1 MSPKSSGG
9 GNRRPRQDRTSGP
22 KGPKTGKGGSRS
34 GGIDDVRA
42 RDQRRA
48 ENVQGGKSARDARRA
63 EGGRKGNKP
72 RDASTPDPRGEGYW
86 GDRRGPEYWKAK
98 KLARKGKGPDP
109 DAEPRDGRG
118 GGRSGGR
125 PGSGDRPRGGARGPA
140 SSGRGRS
147 DARDRTPRDAGDERG
162 ERYSASAPALPKDFR
177 HDGQLLYG
185 RNAVHEVL
193 RADRREVR
201 KVWATAPAI
210 EAEEWLE
217 EADPQVVSGDEL
229 SALAGSAD
237 HQGVVAAVDAYPYV
251 ELEELLAQPN
261 PLIVALDEV
270 QDPQNLGSLART
282 AECVGA
288 TGLVICRHRAAEVT
302 PSAAKASAG
311 AVEHLPI
318 AQVRNLA
325 DALAAAKES
334 GCWVYGAAGNDD
346 AVPYDQP
353 EYDGGVVLVMGAE
366 GTGLR
371 DRVTA
376 TCDALIA
383 LPLRGA
389 IDSLNVGAAG
399 AALLYAI
406 LQQRDRLDSAT

>member
-1 MSPKSSGG
+1 MSPKPSGG
-9 GNRRPRQDRTSGP
+9 GNRRPRQDRTPKTTGP
-22 KGPKTGKGGSRS
+22 KGAGRRSRS
-34 GGIDDVRA
+34 NEADDVRA

-72 RDASTPDPRGEGYW
+72 RDMSKDPRGEGWW

-98 KLARKGKGPDP
+98 KLAAKGKGPDP
-109 DAEPRDGRG
+109 DAGPRDAR
-118 GGRSGGR
+118 GGR
-125 PGSGDRPRGGARGPA
+125 PGGRPAGGRKPAGGPQA
-140 SSGRGRS
+140 RGRS
-147 DARDRTPRDAGDERG
+147 EARDRSREGDERF
-162 ERYSASAPALPKDFR
+162 SASAPPLPKDFR
-177 HDGQLLYG
+177 RDGQLLYG
-185 RNAVHEVL
+185 RNAVHEAL
-193 RADRREVR
+193 RAERRDVR
-201 KVWATAPAI
+201 RVWATTPAV
-210 EAEEWLE
+210 EAEEWLVDVD
-217 EADPQVVSGDEL
+217 AKITTGDEL
-229 SALAGSAD
+229 TALAGSGD

-251 ELEELLAQPN
+251 ELEELLAHPD

-325 DALAAAKES
+325 DALGEAKQA
-334 GCWVYGAAGNDD
+334 GCWIYGAAGGADS
-346 AVPYDQP
+346 VPYDEP
-353 EYDGGVVLVMGAE
+353 DYTGGVVLVMGAE

-371 DRVTA
+371 ERVTA

>member
-1 MSPKSSGG
+1 MTPKPSGG
-9 GNRRPRQDRTSGP
+9 GGSRRPRQDRTSG
-22 KGPKTGKGGSRS
+22 GKRRGGS
-34 GGIDDVRA
+34 GPDDARA

-48 ENVQGGKSARDARRA
+48 ENFRGGKAARDARRA

-72 RDASTPDPRGEGYW
+72 RDPGTPDPRGEGWW
-86 GDRRGPEYWKAK
+86 GDQRGPEYWKAK
-98 KLARKGKGPDP
+98 KLAAKGKRPGGG
-109 DAEPRDGRG
+109 PRDG
-118 GGRSGGR
+118 SGGR
-125 PGSGDRPRGGARGPA
+125 PTPAGGRRPAEAGRGHGAGGHRGRADRGPGA
-140 SSGRGRS
+140 
-147 DARDRTPRDAGDERG
+147 G
-162 ERYSASAPALPKDFR
+162 ERATASAPPLPRGFR
-177 HDGQLLYG
+177 PDGQLLFG
-185 RNAVHEVL
+185 RNAVHEAL
-193 RADRREVR
+193 RAERREVR
-201 KVWATAPAI
+201 GVWATAPAVDA
-210 EAEEWLE
+210 EAWLAA
-217 EADPQVVSGDEL
+217 ADPRIVTGDEL
-229 SALAGSAD
+229 TALAGTGD

-251 ELEELLAQPN
+251 ELEQLLAQPN

-318 AQVRNLA
+318 ARVRNLA
-325 DALAAAKES
+325 DALGDAKQA
-334 GCWVYGAAGNDD
+334 GCWIYGAAGGGQ
-346 AVPYDQP
+346 AIGYDEP
-353 EYDGGVVLVMGAE
+353 DYSGGVVLVMGAE

-376 TCDALIA
+376 TCDALVA

>member
-1 MSPKSSGG
+1 MSPKPSGG
-9 GNRRPRQDRTSGP
+9 GDRRPRQDRPAGAQ
-22 KGPKTGKGGSRS
+22 GAKGGKRRSRS
-34 GGIDDVRA
+34 NELDDVRA

-72 RDASTPDPRGEGYW
+72 PDMRNDPRGEGWW

-98 KLARKGKGPDP
+98 KLAAKGKGPDP
-109 DAEPRDGRG
+109 DAGPRDA
-118 GGRSGGR
+118 RSGGR
-125 PGSGDRPRGGARGPA
+125 PGGRPAPGGRKGAPRGRGP
-140 SSGRGRS
+140 SGPPE
-147 DARDRTPRDAGDERG
+147 RTPREGSRVDRFA
-162 ERYSASAPALPKDFR
+162 AAAPALPKDFR
-177 HDGQLLYG
+177 RDGQLLYG
-185 RNAVHEVL
+185 RNAVHEAL
-193 RADRREVR
+193 RAERRQVR
-201 KVWATAPAI
+201 GVWATAPAV
-210 EAEEWLE
+210 EAEQWL
-217 EADPQVVSGDEL
+217 ADVDPRRASGDEL
-229 SALAGSAD
+229 TALAGSGD

-251 ELEELLAQPN
+251 ELEQLLARPN

-325 DALAAAKES
+325 DALADAKDA
-334 GCWVYGAAGNDD
+334 GCWVYGAAGTDD

-353 EYDGGVVLVMGAE
+353 DYDGGVVLVMGAE
-366 GTGLR
+366 GGGLR
-371 DRVTA
+371 ERVTA
-376 TCDALIA
+376 TCDALVA

>member
-1 MSPKSSGG
+1 MTPKSSGG
-9 GNRRPRQDRTSGP
+9 GAGRRPRQDRPAGA
-22 KGPKTGKGGSRS
+22 KGARGRGAARS
-34 GGIDDVRA
+34 GDVDDVRA

-48 ENVQGGKSARDARRA
+48 ENVQGGKTARDARRA
-63 EGGRKGNKP
+63 EGGRKNNKP
-72 RDASTPDPRGEGYW
+72 RDPSKPDPRGEGYW
-86 GDRRGPEYWKAK
+86 GDKRGPEYWKAK
-98 KLARKGKGPDP
+98 KLAAKGKGPDP
-109 DAEPRDGRG
+109 DARESR
-118 GGRSGGR
+118 GR
-125 PGSGDRPRGGARGPA
+125 PDRRE
-140 SSGRGRS
+140 
-147 DARDRTPRDAGDERG
+147 RTPRGRG
-162 ERYSASAPALPKDFR
+162 EGPDDRAERFAAAAPALPKDFR

-185 RNAVHEVL
+185 RNAVHEAL
-193 RADRREVR
+193 RAGRREIR
-201 KVWATAPAI
+201 RVWATALTV
-210 EAEEWLE
+210 EAEQWL
-217 EADPQVVSGDEL
+217 AGVDVKLTTGDEL
-229 SALAGSAD
+229 TALAGSGD

-251 ELEELLAQPN
+251 ELETLLAQPN
-261 PLIVALDEV
+261 PLILALDEV

-325 DALAAAKES
+325 DALTDAKQA
-334 GCWVYGAAGNDD
+334 GCWIYGAAGGGD
-346 AVPYDQP
+346 AVPYDEP
-353 EYDGGVVLVMGAE
+353 DYDGGVVLVMGAE

-376 TCDALIA
+376 TCDALVA

-399 AALLYAI
+399 SALLYAI

>member
-1 MSPKSSGG
+1 MTPKPSGG
-9 GNRRPRQDRTSGP
+9 GAGRRPRQDRPAGA
-22 KGPKTGKGGSRS
+22 KGARGKSPARARS
-34 GGIDDVRA
+34 GEIDDVRA

-63 EGGRKGNKP
+63 EGGRKNNKP
-72 RDASTPDPRGEGYW
+72 RDPSKPDPRGEGYW
-86 GDRRGPEYWKAK
+86 GDKRGPEYWKAK

-109 DAEPRDGRG
+109 DAVDAPVGRP
-118 GGRSGGR
+118 GGR
-125 PGSGDRPRGGARGPA
+125 PAAGGRPHVGSRGAGPRGR
-140 SSGRGRS
+140 
-147 DARDRTPRDAGDERG
+147 DARDQAPRDRDAGREER
-162 ERYSASAPALPKDFR
+162 SAAAPALPKDFR
-177 HDGQLLYG
+177 SDGQLLYG
-185 RNAVHEVL
+185 RNAVHEAL
-193 RADRREVR
+193 RADRRPIR
-201 KVWATAPAI
+201 KVWATASTAQ
-210 EAEEWLE
+210 AEEWLE
-217 EADPQVVSGDEL
+217 DQDPRIVSGDEL
-229 SALAGSAD
+229 TALAGSGD

-261 PLIVALDEV
+261 PLILALDEV

-325 DALAAAKES
+325 DALSEAKQA
-334 GCWVYGAAGNDD
+334 GCWIYGAAGGGD
-346 AVPYDQP
+346 AVPYDEP
-353 EYDGGVVLVMGAE
+353 DYDGGVVLVMGAE

-376 TCDALIA
+376 TCDALVA
-383 LPLRGA
+383 LPLRGR

-399 AALLYAI
+399 SALLYAI
-406 LQQRDRLDSAT
+406 LQQRDRLDSAS

>member
-1 MSPKSSGG
+1 MSPKPSGG
-9 GNRRPRQDRTSGP
+9 GNRRPRQDRNPGP
-22 KGPKTGKGGSRS
+22 KGPKAGKGRSRS
-34 GGIDDVRA
+34 SETDDVRA

-72 RDASTPDPRGEGYW
+72 RDMSKDPRGEGWW

-98 KLARKGKGPDP
+98 KLAAKGKGPDP
-109 DAEPRDGRG
+109 DAGPRDAR
-118 GGRSGGR
+118 GGR
-125 PGSGDRPRGGARGPA
+125 PAPGRKGVGGSQ
-140 SSGRGRS
+140 GRSRS
-147 DARDRTPRDAGDERG
+147 DARDAGPRAAGDERF
-162 ERYSASAPALPKDFR
+162 STSAPPLPRDFR

-185 RNAVHEVL
+185 RNAVHEAL
-193 RADRREVR
+193 RAERREVR
-201 KVWATAPAI
+201 RVWATTPAV
-210 EAEEWLE
+210 EAEEWL
-217 EADPQVVSGDEL
+217 ADADAKITTGDEL
-229 SALAGSAD
+229 TALSGSGD

-325 DALAAAKES
+325 DALAAAKEA
-334 GCWVYGAAGNDD
+334 GCWVYGAAGGDD
-346 AVPYDQP
+346 SVPYDQP
-353 EYDGGVVLVMGAE
+353 DYDGGVVLVMGAE

>member
-1 MSPKSSGG
+1 MSPKPSGG
-9 GNRRPRQDRTSGP
+9 GNRRPRQDRTPGTKGP
-22 KGPKTGKGGSRS
+22 KGGKARSRS
-34 GGIDDVRA
+34 SEVDDVRA

-48 ENVQGGKSARDARRA
+48 ENVQGGKAARDARRA

-72 RDASTPDPRGEGYW
+72 RDASAPDPRGEGYW
-86 GDRRGPEYWKAK
+86 GDRRGAEYWKAK

-109 DAEPRDGRG
+109 DAEPRDARNA
-118 GGRSGGR
+118 GR
-125 PGSGDRPRGGARGPA
+125 PGSRPASGAFKPAGARHGRDRA
-140 SSGRGRS
+140 EARGRN
-147 DARDRTPRDAGDERG
+147 PRDGGDERF
-162 ERYSASAPALPKDFR
+162 SAAAPALPKDFR

-185 RNAVHEVL
+185 RNAIHETL

-201 KVWATAPAI
+201 KVWATRPAI
-210 EAEEWLE
+210 EAEEWLQGV
-217 EADPQVVSGDEL
+217 DPQVVSADEL
-229 SALAGSAD
+229 TALAGSGD

-251 ELEELLAQPN
+251 EFETLLAQPN

-325 DALAAAKES
+325 DALGAAKDA
-334 GCWVYGAAGNDD
+334 GCWVYGAAGDGD
-346 AVPYDQP
+346 AVPYDEP

-371 DRVTA
+371 ERVTA

-383 LPLRGA
+383 LPLRGKL
-389 IDSLNVGAAG
+389 DSLNVGAAG

-406 LQQRDRLDSAT
+406 LQQRDRLDSAS

>member
-1 MSPKSSGG
+1 MSPKPSGG
-9 GNRRPRQDRTSGP
+9 GAGRRPRQDRTPGA
-22 KGPKTGKGGSRS
+22 KGPRGRGTS
-34 GGIDDVRA
+34 GDADDVRA

-72 RDASTPDPRGEGYW
+72 RDPSKPDPRGEGYW
-86 GDRRGPEYWKAK
+86 GDKRGPEYWKAK
-98 KLARKGKGPDP
+98 KLAAKGKGPDP
-109 DAEPRDGRG
+109 DAHDAADAGPVERPSPAGPRGPGSRDRGRPDRRERGPRGRG
-118 GGRSGGR
+118 AG
-125 PGSGDRPRGGARGPA
+125 PEDRA
-140 SSGRGRS
+140 
-147 DARDRTPRDAGDERG
+147 ERF
-162 ERYSASAPALPKDFR
+162 SAAAPALPKDFR

-185 RNAVHEVL
+185 RNAVHEAL
-193 RADRREVR
+193 RADRREIR
-201 KVWATAPAI
+201 RVWATAPTV
-210 EAEEWLE
+210 EAEQWL
-217 EADPQVVSGDEL
+217 AGIDAKITTGDEL
-229 SALAGSAD
+229 TALAGSGD
-237 HQGVVAAVDAYPYV
+237 HQGIVAAVDAYPYV

-261 PLIVALDEV
+261 PLILALDEV

-325 DALAAAKES
+325 DALTEAKQA
-334 GCWVYGAAGNDD
+334 GCWIYGAAGGGD
-346 AVPYDQP
+346 AVPYDEP
-353 EYDGGVVLVMGAE
+353 DYDGGVVLVMGAE

-371 DRVTA
+371 ERVTA
-376 TCDALIA
+376 TCDALVA

-399 AALLYAI
+399 SALLYAI

>member
-1 MSPKSSGG
+1 MTPKPNGG
-9 GNRRPRQDRTSGP
+9 GGRRPRQDRPSGS
-22 KGPKTGKGGSRS
+22 GANRSRRGS
-34 GGIDDVRA
+34 GDIDDVRA

-48 ENVQGGKSARDARRA
+48 ENVHGGKSARDARRA

-72 RDASTPDPRGEGYW
+72 RDPGTPDPRGEGWW

-98 KLARKGKGPDP
+98 KLAAKGKGPDP
-109 DAEPRDGRG
+109 DAGPRDGRPA
-118 GGRSGGR
+118 GRSGGR
-125 PGSGDRPRGGARGPA
+125 TDAGARAPG
-140 SSGRGRS
+140 GRGRG
-147 DARDRTPRDAGDERG
+147 DGRDRGSRGGGAERA
-162 ERYSASAPALPKDFR
+162 ERPEVPAPALPGDFR

-185 RNAVHEVL
+185 RNAVHEAL
-193 RADRREVR
+193 RAGRREVR
-201 KVWATAPAI
+201 GIWATAPTI
-210 EAEEWLE
+210 EAEEWL
-217 EADPQVVSGDEL
+217 ADGDPQTVSGDEL
-229 SALAGSAD
+229 TALAGSPD

-251 ELEELLAQPN
+251 ELAQLLAEPD

-270 QDPQNLGSLART
+270 QDPQNLGALART

-325 DALAAAKES
+325 DALGEAKQA
-334 GCWVYGAAGNDD
+334 GCWIYGAAGGGD
-346 AVPYDQP
+346 AVAYDQP
-353 EYDGGVVLVMGAE
+353 DYSGGVVLVMGAE

-376 TCDALIA
+376 TCDALVA
-383 LPLRGA
+383 LPLRGR

>member
-1 MSPKSSGG
+1 MSPKPSGG
-9 GNRRPRQDRTSGP
+9 GDRRPRQDRSTAA
-22 KGPKTGKGGSRS
+22 KGAKGGKRRARS
-34 GGIDDVRA
+34 NELDDVRA

-48 ENVQGGKSARDARRA
+48 ENVHGGKPARDARRA

-72 RDASTPDPRGEGYW
+72 RDPAKPDPRGEGWW

-98 KLARKGKGPDP
+98 KLAAKGKGPDP
-109 DAEPRDGRG
+109 DAGPRD
-118 GGRSGGR
+118 GRSGGR
-125 PGSGDRPRGGARGPA
+125 PGGRPPEGARGG
-140 SSGRGRS
+140 SRGKARG
-147 DARDRTPRDAGDERG
+147 DARERAPRDRGAGGDERFA
-162 ERYSASAPALPKDFR
+162 ASAPALPKDFR

-185 RNAVHEVL
+185 RNAVHEAL

-201 KVWATAPAI
+201 RVWATTPAA
-210 EAEEWLE
+210 EAEEWL
-217 EADPQVVSGDEL
+217 ADVDPQPASGDEL

-251 ELEELLAQPN
+251 ELDELLAQPN

-318 AQVRNLA
+318 ARVRNLA
-325 DALAAAKES
+325 DALTAAKQA
-334 GCWVYGAAGNDD
+334 GCWIYGAAGSDD
-346 AVPYDQP
+346 AVPYDEP
-353 EYDGGVVLVMGAE
+353 DYGGGVVLVMGAE

-376 TCDALIA
+376 TCDALVA

>member
-1 MSPKSSGG
+1 MSPKPSDGG
-9 GNRRPRQDRTSGP
+9 GRRPRQDGTPGAKGP
-22 KGPKTGKGGSRS
+22 KGGKRRSRS
-34 GGIDDVRA
+34 NDLDDVRA

-72 RDASTPDPRGEGYW
+72 RDMREDPRGEGWW
-86 GDRRGPEYWKAK
+86 GDRRGPDYWKAK
-98 KLARKGKGPDP
+98 KLAAKGKGPDP
-109 DAEPRDGRG
+109 DAGPRDAR
-118 GGRSGGR
+118 GGR
-125 PGSGDRPRGGARGPA
+125 PGGRPA
-140 SSGRGRS
+140 SSTRKGAGGPPGRGRS
-147 DARDRTPRDAGDERG
+147 DARDSGRRAAEDERF
-162 ERYSASAPALPKDFR
+162 SASAPPLPRDFR

-185 RNAVHEVL
+185 RNAVHEAL

-201 KVWATAPAI
+201 RVWATTPAV
-210 EAEEWLE
+210 EAEEWL
-217 EADPQVVSGDEL
+217 ADVDAKITTGDEL
-229 SALAGSAD
+229 TALSGSGD

-251 ELEELLAQPN
+251 ELEELLAHPN

-288 TGLVICRHRAAEVT
+288 TGMVICRHRAAEVT

-325 DALAAAKES
+325 DALAAAKQA
-334 GCWVYGAAGNDD
+334 GCWVYGAAGGDES
-346 AVPYDQP
+346 VPYDEP
-353 EYDGGVVLVMGAE
+353 DYGGGVVLVMGAE

>member
-1 MSPKSSGG
+1 MSPKPSGG
-9 GNRRPRQDRTSGP
+9 GDRRPRQDRSAGAKGP
-22 KGPKTGKGGSRS
+22 KGGKRRSRS
-34 GGIDDVRA
+34 NELDDVRA

-48 ENVQGGKSARDARRA
+48 ENVHGGKSARDARRA

-72 RDASTPDPRGEGYW
+72 RDMSKDPRGEGWW

-98 KLARKGKGPDP
+98 KLAAKGRGPDP
-109 DAEPRDGRG
+109 DAGPRDARG
-118 GGRSGGR
+118 GRPASGGR
-125 PGSGDRPRGGARGPA
+125 KGVGERRN
-140 SSGRGRS
+140 RGRS
-147 DARDRTPRDAGDERG
+147 DARDSGSRAAGGESFSVPAPPLPR
-162 ERYSASAPALPKDFR
+162 DFR

-185 RNAVHEVL
+185 RNAVHEAL

-201 KVWATAPAI
+201 RLWATASAV
-210 EAEEWLE
+210 EAEQWLT
-217 EADPQVVSGDEL
+217 EADAKITTGDEL
-229 SALAGSAD
+229 TALSGSSD

-251 ELEELLAQPN
+251 ELEQLLAQPN

-325 DALAAAKES
+325 DALGEAKQA
-334 GCWVYGAAGNDD
+334 GCWVYGAAGSDD

>member
-1 MSPKSSGG
+1 MTPKSSGG
-9 GNRRPRQDRTSGP
+9 GGGRRPRQDRPSG
-22 KGPKTGKGGSRS
+22 GKRRGRS
-34 GGIDDVRA
+34 GDVDDVRA

-72 RDASTPDPRGEGYW
+72 RDSSKPDPRGEGYW

-98 KLARKGKGPDP
+98 KLAAKGKGPDP
-109 DAEPRDGRG
+109 DAGPRD
-118 GGRSGGR
+118 GRSGGR
-125 PGSGDRPRGGARGPA
+125 PGAGGRGPGPR
-140 SSGRGRS
+140 GRGRS
-147 DARDRTPRDAGDERG
+147 DSRERTPRGGGEDRTERFA
-162 ERYSASAPALPKDFR
+162 ASAPALPTDFR

-185 RNAVHEVL
+185 RNAVHEAL
-193 RADRREVR
+193 RADRREIR
-201 KVWATAPAI
+201 RIWATEPTI
-210 EAEEWLE
+210 EAEQWL
-217 EADPQVVSGDEL
+217 ADVDAKITTGDEL
-229 SALAGSAD
+229 AALAGSGD

-251 ELEELLAQPN
+251 ELEQLLEQPN

-302 PSAAKASAG
+302 PSAVKASAG

-325 DALAAAKES
+325 DALGEAKQA
-334 GCWVYGAAGNDD
+334 GCWIYGAAGGGD
-346 AVPYDQP
+346 AVPYDEP
-353 EYDGGVVLVMGAE
+353 DYTGGVVLVMGAE

-376 TCDALIA
+376 TCDALVA
-383 LPLRGA
+383 LPLRGE

>member
-1 MSPKSSGG
+1 MSPKPSGG
-9 GNRRPRQDRTSGP
+9 GDRRPRQDRTPGAKGP
-22 KGPKTGKGGSRS
+22 KGGKGRSRS
-34 GGIDDVRA
+34 NEVDDVRA

-48 ENVQGGKSARDARRA
+48 ENVQGGKAARDARRA

-72 RDASTPDPRGEGYW
+72 RDASAPDPRGEGYW
-86 GDRRGPEYWKAK
+86 GDRRGAEYWKAK

-109 DAEPRDGRG
+109 DAEPRDGRPGARPKPG
-118 GGRSGGR
+118 GS
-125 PGSGDRPRGGARGPA
+125 RGPA
-140 SSGRGRS
+140 SARGRS
-147 DARDRTPRDAGDERG
+147 DARGRVARDAGDERG
-162 ERYSASAPALPKDFR
+162 ERFSASAPALPKDFR

-201 KVWATAPAI
+201 KVWATAPAL
-210 EAEEWLE
+210 EAEEWLQD
-217 EADPQVVSGDEL
+217 ADPKVVSGDEL
-229 SALAGSAD
+229 TALAGSGD

-251 ELEELLAQPN
+251 ELETLLAQPN

-325 DALAAAKES
+325 DALAEAKAS
-334 GCWVYGAAGNDD
+334 GCWVYGAAGGGD
-346 AVPYDQP
+346 AVPYDEP

-366 GTGLR
+366 GSGLR

>member
-1 MSPKSSGG
+1 MSPKPSGG
-9 GNRRPRQDRTSGP
+9 GDRRPRQDRTTGAKGP
-22 KGPKTGKGGSRS
+22 KGGKRRSRS
-34 GGIDDVRA
+34 NELDDVRA

-63 EGGRKGNKP
+63 EGGRKGNKS
-72 RDASTPDPRGEGYW
+72 RDMSNDPRGEGWW

-98 KLARKGKGPDP
+98 KLAAKGKGPDP
-109 DAEPRDGRG
+109 DAGPRDGRPA
-118 GGRSGGR
+118 RGGR
-125 PGSGDRPRGGARGPA
+125 PGGRPSEGARGAGPRGK
-140 SSGRGRS
+140 GRG
-147 DARDRTPRDAGDERG
+147 DARERTPRDGGSGAG
-162 ERYSASAPALPKDFR
+162 ERFAASAPALPQDFR

-185 RNAVHEVL
+185 RNAVHEAL

-201 KVWATAPAI
+201 RVWATAPAA
-210 EAEEWLE
+210 EAEEWL
-217 EADPQVVSGDEL
+217 ADVDPQLVSGDEL
-229 SALAGSAD
+229 SALAGTGD

-251 ELEELLAQPN
+251 ELEQLLAQPN

-325 DALAAAKES
+325 DALAAAKDA
-334 GCWVYGAAGNDD
+334 GCWVYGAAGSDD

-353 EYDGGVVLVMGAE
+353 DYDGGVVLVMGAE

-376 TCDALIA
+376 TCDALVA